1 MLNIFA
7 DAMRVA
13 SRTDGPIAPVSQEDR
28 HKAFLAQKK
37 QERRELEMAR
47 DRAFYRRW

>member
-1 MLNIFA
+1 MLGIFS
-7 DAMRVA
+7 DVLNTA
-13 SRTDGPIAPVSQEDR
+13 SRVNSREVPQSQAER
-28 HKAFLAQKK
+28 HAQYLAKKK